1 MIVTTLAGQ
10 SLTLENE
17 PFNNTGSEGRL
28 YNIKGKPD
36 YVAKIFRTAELA
48 RKREQKLKAMS
59 RLPSMCS
66 LPPNLTWPVNL
77 LYDGG
82 GAFVGFI
89 MKRLQKSMTLD
100 KLFATNGTAMINQRL
115 AALSSLA
122 NTLGR
127 MHMCGVAMGDPG
139 PQNIPVLADCTVQ
152 LIDTDSFAI
161 NMPDGSQFPCL
172 GCTPE
177 YVAPEMLRAA
187 QGKSYAESG
196 IPFSEWTDCYALAVL
211 IYKALFGGAHPS
223 SYAVAPGAPASTDL
237 PPLAERERNG
247 WVAAFV
253 PRPGLCA
260 PAGVPAMDDFP
271 PYLQQAF
278 RRTFVEGFKDPR
290 QRTTAFEWQELLRRY
305 FAELVECPNDARHAH
320 WKGAST
326 CPYCAAEERGR
337 ALANKMRAQM
347 GLPPLPSPKRKGRRA
362 QRAAAKARGAKNAS
376 RGGQAGCQG
385 VASGGKAG
393 GTSGARGAGSG
404 GKGGSS
410 SGQPAGGAAAGTG
423 AAGPAYAGHAHAA
436 SFLASN
442 IGTGS
447 VSCPSM
453 QAASGNAGGVAASV
467 TAPKLNIAASGG
479 SGASSAPAIGGYVPA
494 MKLVGNTATSK
505 YRRARAKV
513 IGAFNR
519 IPVRWVRW
527 LCVAA
532 SYLTIYFVQPTSAF
546 QNFVYFCVGTC
557 SDVEILVTG
566 LAGFIAGWRTAKAGA
581 RTSKPIAYRFFDT
594 ILATLVAMVIATVV
608 GAVFCVLIGDKA
620 PFGGIFKSTY
630 EFQGTARVLL
640 AGVLG

>member
-1 MIVTTLAGQ
+1 MIVITLAGQ

-59 RLPSMCS
+59 RLPAMCS

-100 KLFATNGTAMINQRL
+100 KLFAANGTAMINQRL

-152 LIDTDSFAI
+152 LIDTDSFVI
-161 NMPDGSQFPCL
+161 NMPDGSRFPCL

-177 YVAPEMLRAA
+177 YVAPEMLRAS

-278 RRTFVEGFKDPR
+278 HRTFVEGFKDPR
-290 QRTTAFEWQELLRRY
+290 RRTTAFEWQELLRRY
-305 FAELVECPNDARHAH
+305 FAELVECPNDTRHAH

-326 CPYCAAEERGR
+326 CPYCAVEERGR
-337 ALANKMRAQM
+337 ALANEMRAQM
-347 GLPPLPSPKRKGRRA
+347 GLPPLPGPKRKGRKA
-362 QRAAAKARGAKNAS
+362 QRAAAKVRGAKNAS
-376 RGGQAGCQG
+376 RGGQGGGASGSRAGG
-385 VASGGKAG
+385 RGGASGGQ
-393 GTSGARGAGSG
+393 
-404 GKGGSS
+404 GGSS
-410 SGQPAGGAAAGTG
+410 GGQPAGGAAAGTG
-423 AAGPAYAGHAHAA
+423 AAGHAHAGHTHAA
-436 SFLASN
+436 SFPASN
-442 IGTGS
+442 MGTGS
-447 VSCPSM
+447 VSRPSM

-479 SGASSAPAIGGYVPA
+479 SGRSSAPAIGGYVPV

-505 YRRARAKV
+505 YRRARATSLHGRVLTQASRRLRWSAMGRPSSSGRLRHGTVSRKKAPSTSTRSLV
-513 IGAFNR
+513 ICSTRDLTRGR
-519 IPVRWVRW
+519 VSPVRKKPCERV
-527 LCVAA
+527 
-532 SYLTIYFVQPTSAF
+532 YLIP
-546 QNFVYFCVGTC
+546 NRC
-557 SDVEILVTG
+557 
-566 LAGFIAGWRTAKAGA
+566 
-581 RTSKPIAYRFFDT
+581 P
-594 ILATLVAMVIATVV
+594 
-608 GAVFCVLIGDKA
+608 
-620 PFGGIFKSTY
+620 
-630 EFQGTARVLL
+630 
-640 AGVLG
+640 

>member
-59 RLPSMCS
+59 RLPAMCS

-278 RRTFVEGFKDPR
+278 HRTFVEGFKDPR

-305 FAELVECPNDARHAH
+305 FAELVECPNDTRHAH

-337 ALANKMRAQM
+337 ALANEMRAQM
-347 GLPPLPSPKRKGRRA
+347 GLPPLPSPKRKGRRV
-362 QRAAAKARGAKNAS
+362 QRAAAKVRGTKNAS
-376 RGGQAGCQG
+376 RGGQGGGASGSRAGG
-385 VASGGKAG
+385 RGGASGGQA
-393 GTSGARGAGSG
+393 
-404 GKGGSS
+404 GGSS
-410 SGQPAGGAAAGTG
+410 GGQPAGGAATSTG
-423 AAGPAYAGHAHAA
+423 AAGHTHAA
-436 SFLASN
+436 SFPASN
-442 IGTGS
+442 MGTGS

-453 QAASGNAGGVAASV
+453 QTASGNAGGVAASV
-467 TAPKLNIAASGG
+467 TAPKLNIAASGV
-479 SGASSAPAIGGYVPA
+479 SGTSSAPAIGGYVPA

-505 YRRARAKV
+505 YRRARATSLHGRVLTQASRRLRWSAMGRPSSSGRLRHGTVSRKKAPSTSTRSLV
-513 IGAFNR
+513 ICSTRDPTRGRAS
-519 IPVRWVRW
+519 PVRKKPCERV
-527 LCVAA
+527 
-532 SYLTIYFVQPTSAF
+532 YLIP
-546 QNFVYFCVGTC
+546 NRC
-557 SDVEILVTG
+557 
-566 LAGFIAGWRTAKAGA
+566 
-581 RTSKPIAYRFFDT
+581 P
-594 ILATLVAMVIATVV
+594 
-608 GAVFCVLIGDKA
+608 
-620 PFGGIFKSTY
+620 
-630 EFQGTARVLL
+630 
-640 AGVLG
+640 

>member
-59 RLPSMCS
+59 RLPAMCS

-100 KLFATNGTAMINQRL
+100 KLFATNGAAMINQRL

-161 NMPDGSQFPCL
+161 NMPDGSRFPCL

-177 YVAPEMLRAA
+177 YVAPEMLRAS

-196 IPFSEWTDCYALAVL
+196 ISFSEWTDCYALAVL

-223 SYAVAPGAPASTDL
+223 SYAVAPGA
-237 PPLAERERNG
+237 
-247 WVAAFV
+247 
-253 PRPGLCA
+253 
-260 PAGVPAMDDFP
+260 PAMDDFP

-305 FAELVECPNDARHAH
+305 FAELVECPNDTRHAH

-337 ALANKMRAQM
+337 ALANEMRAQM

-362 QRAAAKARGAKNAS
+362 QRAAAKVRGTKNAS

-393 GTSGARGAGSG
+393 GASGARGAGSG
-404 GKGGSS
+404 GQGGSS
-410 SGQPAGGAAAGTG
+410 GGQPAGGAAAGTG

-436 SFLASN
+436 SFLVSN

-447 VSCPSM
+447 VSRPSA
-453 QAASGNAGGVAASV
+453 QVASGNAGGVAASV

-494 MKLVGNTATSK
+494 MKLVSNTATSK
-505 YRRARAKV
+505 YRRARATSLHGRVLTQASRRLRWSAMGRPSSSGRLRHGTVSRKKAPSTSTRSLV
-513 IGAFNR
+513 ICSTRDPTCGRAS
-519 IPVRWVRW
+519 PVRKKPCERV
-527 LCVAA
+527 
-532 SYLTIYFVQPTSAF
+532 YLIP
-546 QNFVYFCVGTC
+546 NRC
-557 SDVEILVTG
+557 
-566 LAGFIAGWRTAKAGA
+566 
-581 RTSKPIAYRFFDT
+581 P
-594 ILATLVAMVIATVV
+594 
-608 GAVFCVLIGDKA
+608 
-620 PFGGIFKSTY
+620 
-630 EFQGTARVLL
+630 
-640 AGVLG
+640 

>member
-10 SLTLENE
+10 SLTLENK

-59 RLPSMCS
+59 RLPAMCS

-77 LYDGG
+77 LYDDG

-100 KLFATNGTAMINQRL
+100 KLFAANGTAMISQRL

-161 NMPDGSQFPCL
+161 NMPDGSRFPCL

-177 YVAPEMLRAA
+177 YVAPEMLRAS
-187 QGKSYAESG
+187 QSKSYAESG

-223 SYAVAPGAPASTDL
+223 SYAVAPGAPTSTDL

-253 PRPGLCA
+253 LRPGLCA

-290 QRTTAFEWQELLRRY
+290 RRTTAFEWQELLRRY
-305 FAELVECPNDARHAH
+305 FAELVECPNDTRHAH
-320 WKGAST
+320 WKGAAT

-337 ALANKMRAQM
+337 ALANEMRAQM
-347 GLPPLPSPKRKGRRA
+347 GLPPLPGPKRKGRRA
-362 QRAAAKARGAKNAS
+362 QRAAAKVRGAGSAS
-376 RGGQAGCQG
+376 RGGQGG
-385 VASGGKAG
+385 IRVGGASGSRAG
-393 GTSGARGAGSG
+393 GQGGGANSGQA
-404 GKGGSS
+404 GGSS
-410 SGQPAGGAAAGTG
+410 GSQLTGGAA
-423 AAGPAYAGHAHAA
+423 
-436 SFLASN
+436 
-442 IGTGS
+442 
-447 VSCPSM
+447 
-453 QAASGNAGGVAASV
+453 AASV
-467 TAPKLNIAASGG
+467 TAPKLNIAASGV
-479 SGASSAPAIGGYVPA
+479 SGASSAPVIGGYVPA
-494 MKLVGNTATSK
+494 IQVVGNVTTSK

-513 IGAFNR
+513 MGAFNR
-519 IPVRWVRW
+519 IPVRWARW

-532 SYLTIYFVQPTSAF
+532 SYLTVYFVQPTSAF

-557 SDVEILVTG
+557 SDVEIFVTG

-581 RTSKPIAYRFFDT
+581 RTSKPIAYRFVDT
-594 ILATLVAMVIATVV
+594 VLATLVAMVIATVA

-630 EFQGTARVLL
+630 EFQGK
-640 AGVLG
+640 

>member
-1 MIVTTLAGQ
+1 
-10 SLTLENE
+10 
-17 PFNNTGSEGRL
+17 
-28 YNIKGKPD
+28 
-36 YVAKIFRTAELA
+36 
-48 RKREQKLKAMS
+48 
-59 RLPSMCS
+59 
-66 LPPNLTWPVNL
+66 
-77 LYDGG
+77 
-82 GAFVGFI
+82 

-139 PQNIPVLADCTVQ
+139 PQSIPVLADCTVQ

-177 YVAPEMLRAA
+177 YVAPEMLRAS

-196 IPFSEWTDCYALAVL
+196 ISFSEWTDCYALAVL

-305 FAELVECPNDARHAH
+305 FAELVECPNDTRHAH

-337 ALANKMRAQM
+337 ALANEMRAQM
-347 GLPPLPSPKRKGRRA
+347 GLPPLPGPKRKGRRA
-362 QRAAAKARGAKNAS
+362 QRTSAKVRGAKNAS
-376 RGGQAGCQG
+376 RGGQGGGASGSRAGG
-385 VASGGKAG
+385 RGGASGGQ
-393 GTSGARGAGSG
+393 
-404 GKGGSS
+404 GGSS
-410 SGQPAGGAAAGTG
+410 GGQPAGGAAASTG
-423 AAGPAYAGHAHAA
+423 AAGHAHAA
-436 SFLASN
+436 SFPASN
-442 IGTGS
+442 MGTGS

-453 QAASGNAGGVAASV
+453 QTASGNAGGVAASV
-467 TAPKLNIAASGG
+467 TAPKLNIAASGV
-479 SGASSAPAIGGYVPA
+479 SGTSSAPAIGGYVPA

-505 YRRARAKV
+505 YRRARATSLHGRVLTQASRRLRWSAMGRPSSSGRLRHGTVSRKKAPSTSMRSLV
-513 IGAFNR
+513 ICSTRDPTRGRAS
-519 IPVRWVRW
+519 PVRKKPCERV
-527 LCVAA
+527 
-532 SYLTIYFVQPTSAF
+532 YLIP
-546 QNFVYFCVGTC
+546 NRC
-557 SDVEILVTG
+557 
-566 LAGFIAGWRTAKAGA
+566 
-581 RTSKPIAYRFFDT
+581 P
-594 ILATLVAMVIATVV
+594 
-608 GAVFCVLIGDKA
+608 
-620 PFGGIFKSTY
+620 
-630 EFQGTARVLL
+630 
-640 AGVLG
+640 

>member
-59 RLPSMCS
+59 RLPAMCS

-77 LYDGG
+77 LYGGG

-161 NMPDGSQFPCL
+161 NMPDGSRFPCL

-177 YVAPEMLRAA
+177 YVAPEMLRAS

-278 RRTFVEGFKDPR
+278 HRTFVEGFKDPR

-305 FAELVECPNDARHAH
+305 FAELVECPNDARHSH

-337 ALANKMRAQM
+337 ALANEMRAQM
-347 GLPPLPSPKRKGRRA
+347 GLPPLPGPKRKGCRV
-362 QRAAAKARGAKNAS
+362 QRAAAKVRGAKNAS
-376 RGGQAGCQG
+376 RGGQGGGASGSRAGG
-385 VASGGKAG
+385 RGGASGGQA
-393 GTSGARGAGSG
+393 
-404 GKGGSS
+404 GGSS
-410 SGQPAGGAAAGTG
+410 GGQPAGGAAASTG
-423 AAGPAYAGHAHAA
+423 AAGHAHAA
-436 SFLASN
+436 SFPASN

-447 VSCPSM
+447 AGRPSA
-453 QAASGNAGGVAASV
+453 QVASGNTGGAAANV

-505 YRRARAKV
+505 YRRARATSLHGRVLTQASRRLRWSAMGRPSSSGRLRHGTVSRKKAPSTSTRSLV
-513 IGAFNR
+513 ICSRRDPTRGRAS
-519 IPVRWVRW
+519 PVRKKPCERV
-527 LCVAA
+527 
-532 SYLTIYFVQPTSAF
+532 YLIP
-546 QNFVYFCVGTC
+546 NRC
-557 SDVEILVTG
+557 
-566 LAGFIAGWRTAKAGA
+566 
-581 RTSKPIAYRFFDT
+581 P
-594 ILATLVAMVIATVV
+594 
-608 GAVFCVLIGDKA
+608 
-620 PFGGIFKSTY
+620 
-630 EFQGTARVLL
+630 
-640 AGVLG
+640 

>member
-59 RLPSMCS
+59 RLPAMCS

-100 KLFATNGTAMINQRL
+100 KLFTTNGTAMINQRL

-278 RRTFVEGFKDPR
+278 HRTFVEGLKDPR

-305 FAELVECPNDARHAH
+305 FAELVECPNDTRHAH

-337 ALANKMRAQM
+337 ALANEMRAQM

-362 QRAAAKARGAKNAS
+362 QRAAAKVRGAKNAS
-376 RGGQAGCQG
+376 SGGQAGCQG

-410 SGQPAGGAAAGTG
+410 SGQPAGGAAISTG
-423 AAGPAYAGHAHAA
+423 AAGHAHAGHTHAA
-436 SFLASN
+436 SFPASN

-447 VSCPSM
+447 VSRPSM

-505 YRRARAKV
+505 YRRARATSLHGRVLTQASRRLRWSAMGRPSSSGRLRHGTVSRKKAPSTSTRSLV
-513 IGAFNR
+513 ICSTRDPTRGRAS
-519 IPVRWVRW
+519 PVRKKPCERV
-527 LCVAA
+527 
-532 SYLTIYFVQPTSAF
+532 YLIP
-546 QNFVYFCVGTC
+546 NRC
-557 SDVEILVTG
+557 
-566 LAGFIAGWRTAKAGA
+566 
-581 RTSKPIAYRFFDT
+581 P
-594 ILATLVAMVIATVV
+594 
-608 GAVFCVLIGDKA
+608 
-620 PFGGIFKSTY
+620 
-630 EFQGTARVLL
+630 
-640 AGVLG
+640 

>member
-59 RLPSMCS
+59 RLPAMCS
-66 LPPNLTWPVNL
+66 LPPNLTWPVSL

-100 KLFATNGTAMINQRL
+100 KLFAANGTAMINQRL

-161 NMPDGSQFPCL
+161 NMPDGSRFPCL

-177 YVAPEMLRAA
+177 YVAPEMLRAS

-223 SYAVAPGAPASTDL
+223 SYAVAPGAPA
-237 PPLAERERNG
+237 
-247 WVAAFV
+247 
-253 PRPGLCA
+253 
-260 PAGVPAMDDFP
+260 MDDFP

-278 RRTFVEGFKDPR
+278 HRTFVEGFKDPR

-305 FAELVECPNDARHAH
+305 FAELVECPNDTRHAH

-337 ALANKMRAQM
+337 ALANEIRAQM

-376 RGGQAGCQG
+376 RGGQGGGASGSRAGG
-385 VASGGKAG
+385 RGGASGGQ
-393 GTSGARGAGSG
+393 
-404 GKGGSS
+404 GGSS
-410 SGQPAGGAAAGTG
+410 GGQPAGGAAASTG
-423 AAGPAYAGHAHAA
+423 AAGHAHAA
-436 SFLASN
+436 SFPASN
-442 IGTGS
+442 MGTGS
-447 VSCPSM
+447 AGRPSM

-467 TAPKLNIAASGG
+467 TAPKLNIAASGV

-505 YRRARAKV
+505 YRRARATSLHGRVLTQTSRRLRWSAMGRPSSSGRLRHGTASRKKAPSTSTRSLV
-513 IGAFNR
+513 ICSTRDPTRGRAS
-519 IPVRWVRW
+519 PVRKKPCERV
-527 LCVAA
+527 
-532 SYLTIYFVQPTSAF
+532 YLIP
-546 QNFVYFCVGTC
+546 NRC
-557 SDVEILVTG
+557 
-566 LAGFIAGWRTAKAGA
+566 
-581 RTSKPIAYRFFDT
+581 P
-594 ILATLVAMVIATVV
+594 
-608 GAVFCVLIGDKA
+608 
-620 PFGGIFKSTY
+620 
-630 EFQGTARVLL
+630 
-640 AGVLG
+640 

>member
-59 RLPSMCS
+59 RLPAMCS

-161 NMPDGSQFPCL
+161 NMPDGSRFPCL

-177 YVAPEMLRAA
+177 YVAPEMLRAS

-305 FAELVECPNDARHAH
+305 FAELVECPNDTRHAH

-337 ALANKMRAQM
+337 ALANEMRAQM
-347 GLPPLPSPKRKGRRA
+347 GLPPPPSPKRKGRRA
-362 QRAAAKARGAKNAS
+362 Q
-376 RGGQAGCQG
+376 QAFA
-385 VASGGKAG
+385 V
-393 GTSGARGAGSG
+393 
-404 GKGGSS
+404 
-410 SGQPAGGAAAGTG
+410 
-423 AAGPAYAGHAHAA
+423 
-436 SFLASN
+436 
-442 IGTGS
+442 
-447 VSCPSM
+447 
-453 QAASGNAGGVAASV
+453 
-467 TAPKLNIAASGG
+467 
-479 SGASSAPAIGGYVPA
+479 
-494 MKLVGNTATSK
+494 VGNGEALEL
-505 YRRARAKV
+505 
-513 IGAFNR
+513 
-519 IPVRWVRW
+519 W
-527 LCVAA
+527 
-532 SYLTIYFVQPTSAF
+532 SAEAWHR
-546 QNFVYFCVGTC
+546 
-557 SDVEILVTG
+557 VEEEST
-566 LAGFIAGWRTAKAGA
+566 
-581 RTSKPIAYRFFDT
+581 FD
-594 ILATLVAMVIATVV
+594 LNAL
-608 GAVFCVLIGDKA
+608 FGD
-620 PFGGIFKSTY
+620 
-630 EFQGTARVLL
+630 L
-640 AGVLG
+640 

>member
-28 YNIKGKPD
+28 YNIKGKPG

-59 RLPSMCS
+59 RLPAMCS

-161 NMPDGSQFPCL
+161 NMPDGSRFPCL

-237 PPLAERERNG
+237 PPLAEREQNG

-253 PRPGLCA
+253 SRPGLCA

-305 FAELVECPNDARHAH
+305 FAELVECPNDARRAH

-337 ALANKMRAQM
+337 ALANEMRAQM

-362 QRAAAKARGAKNAS
+362 QRAAAKVRGTKNAS
-376 RGGQAGCQG
+376 SGGQAGCQG

-423 AAGPAYAGHAHAA
+423 AAGHAHAGHAHAA

-442 IGTGS
+442 MGTGS
-447 VSCPSM
+447 VSRPSM
-453 QAASGNAGGVAASV
+453 QTASGNAGGVAASV

-494 MKLVGNTATSK
+494 MKLVGNTATAK
-505 YRRARAKV
+505 YRRARATSLHGRVLTQASRRLRWSAMGRPSSSGRLRHGTVSRKKAPSTSTRSLV
-513 IGAFNR
+513 ICSTRDPTRGRAS
-519 IPVRWVRW
+519 PVRKKPCERV
-527 LCVAA
+527 
-532 SYLTIYFVQPTSAF
+532 YLIP
-546 QNFVYFCVGTC
+546 NRC
-557 SDVEILVTG
+557 
-566 LAGFIAGWRTAKAGA
+566 
-581 RTSKPIAYRFFDT
+581 P
-594 ILATLVAMVIATVV
+594 
-608 GAVFCVLIGDKA
+608 
-620 PFGGIFKSTY
+620 
-630 EFQGTARVLL
+630 
-640 AGVLG
+640 

>member
-59 RLPSMCS
+59 RLPAMCS

-223 SYAVAPGAPASTDL
+223 SYAVAPGAPASTNL

-305 FAELVECPNDARHAH
+305 FAELVECPNDTRHAH

-337 ALANKMRAQM
+337 ALANEMRAQM
-347 GLPPLPSPKRKGRRA
+347 GLPPLPGPKRKGRRA
-362 QRAAAKARGAKNAS
+362 QRTSAKVRGAKNAS
-376 RGGQAGCQG
+376 RGGQGGGASGSRAGG
-385 VASGGKAG
+385 RGGASGGQ
-393 GTSGARGAGSG
+393 
-404 GKGGSS
+404 GGSS
-410 SGQPAGGAAAGTG
+410 GGQPAGGAAASTG
-423 AAGPAYAGHAHAA
+423 AAGHAHAA
-436 SFLASN
+436 SFPASN
-442 IGTGS
+442 MGTGS

-453 QAASGNAGGVAASV
+453 QTASGNAGGVAASV
-467 TAPKLNIAASGG
+467 TAPKLNIAASGV
-479 SGASSAPAIGGYVPA
+479 SGTSSAPAIGGYVPA

-505 YRRARAKV
+505 YRRARATSLHGRVLTQASRRLRWSAMGRPSSSGRLRHGTVSRKKAPSTSTRSLV
-513 IGAFNR
+513 ICSTRDPTRGRAS
-519 IPVRWVRW
+519 PVR
-527 LCVAA
+527 
-532 SYLTIYFVQPTSAF
+532 
-546 QNFVYFCVGTC
+546 
-557 SDVEILVTG
+557 
-566 LAGFIAGWRTAKAGA
+566 K
-581 RTSKPIAYRFFDT
+581 KPCERGYIIPNR
-594 ILATLVAMVIATVV
+594 
-608 GAVFCVLIGDKA
+608 C
-620 PFGGIFKSTY
+620 P
-630 EFQGTARVLL
+630 
-640 AGVLG
+640 

>member
-59 RLPSMCS
+59 RLPAMCS

-127 MHMCGVAMGDPG
+127 MHMCGVAMGDSG

-305 FAELVECPNDARHAH
+305 FAELVECPNDTRHAH

-337 ALANKMRAQM
+337 ALANEMRAQM

-362 QRAAAKARGAKNAS
+362 QRAAAKVRGTKNAS
-376 RGGQAGCQG
+376 RGGQGGGASGSRAGG
-385 VASGGKAG
+385 RGGASGGQ
-393 GTSGARGAGSG
+393 
-404 GKGGSS
+404 GGSS
-410 SGQPAGGAAAGTG
+410 GGQPAGGAAASTG
-423 AAGPAYAGHAHAA
+423 AAGHAHAA
-436 SFLASN
+436 SFPASN
-442 IGTGS
+442 MGTGS

-453 QAASGNAGGVAASV
+453 QTASGNAGGVAASV
-467 TAPKLNIAASGG
+467 TAPKLNIAASGV
-479 SGASSAPAIGGYVPA
+479 SGTSSAPAIGGYVPA

-505 YRRARAKV
+505 YRRARATSLHGRVLTQASRRLRWSAMGRPSSSGRLRHGTVSRKKAPSTSTRSLV
-513 IGAFNR
+513 ICSTRDPTRGRAS
-519 IPVRWVRW
+519 PVRKKPCERV
-527 LCVAA
+527 
-532 SYLTIYFVQPTSAF
+532 YLIP
-546 QNFVYFCVGTC
+546 NRC
-557 SDVEILVTG
+557 
-566 LAGFIAGWRTAKAGA
+566 
-581 RTSKPIAYRFFDT
+581 P
-594 ILATLVAMVIATVV
+594 
-608 GAVFCVLIGDKA
+608 
-620 PFGGIFKSTY
+620 
-630 EFQGTARVLL
+630 
-640 AGVLG
+640 

>member
-59 RLPSMCS
+59 RLPAMCS

-161 NMPDGSQFPCL
+161 NMPDGSQFSCL

-196 IPFSEWTDCYALAVL
+196 ISFSEWTDCYALAVL

-223 SYAVAPGAPASTDL
+223 SYAVAPGAPASTNL

-305 FAELVECPNDARHAH
+305 FAELVECPNDTRHAH

-337 ALANKMRAQM
+337 ALANEMRAQM
-347 GLPPLPSPKRKGRRA
+347 GLPPLPGPKRKGRRA
-362 QRAAAKARGAKNAS
+362 QRTSAKVRGAKNAS
-376 RGGQAGCQG
+376 RGGQGGGASGSRAGG
-385 VASGGKAG
+385 RGGASGGQ
-393 GTSGARGAGSG
+393 
-404 GKGGSS
+404 GGSS
-410 SGQPAGGAAAGTG
+410 GGQPAGGAAASTG
-423 AAGPAYAGHAHAA
+423 AAGHAHAA
-436 SFLASN
+436 SFPASN
-442 IGTGS
+442 MGTDS

-453 QAASGNAGGVAASV
+453 QTASGNAGGVAASV
-467 TAPKLNIAASGG
+467 TAPKLNIAASGV
-479 SGASSAPAIGGYVPA
+479 SGTSSAPAIGGYVPA

-505 YRRARAKV
+505 YRRARATSLHGRVLTQASRRLRWSAMGRPSSSGRLRHGTVSRKKAPSTSTRSLV
-513 IGAFNR
+513 ICSTRDPTRGRAS
-519 IPVRWVRW
+519 PVRKKPCERV
-527 LCVAA
+527 
-532 SYLTIYFVQPTSAF
+532 YLIP
-546 QNFVYFCVGTC
+546 NRC
-557 SDVEILVTG
+557 
-566 LAGFIAGWRTAKAGA
+566 
-581 RTSKPIAYRFFDT
+581 P
-594 ILATLVAMVIATVV
+594 
-608 GAVFCVLIGDKA
+608 
-620 PFGGIFKSTY
+620 
-630 EFQGTARVLL
+630 
-640 AGVLG
+640 

>member
-59 RLPSMCS
+59 RLLAMCS

-161 NMPDGSQFPCL
+161 NMPDGSRFPCL

-177 YVAPEMLRAA
+177 YVAPEMLRAS

-196 IPFSEWTDCYALAVL
+196 ISFSEWTDCYALAVL
-211 IYKALFGGAHPS
+211 IYKALFGGAHLS

-278 RRTFVEGFKDPR
+278 HRTFVEGFKDPR
-290 QRTTAFEWQELLRRY
+290 RRTTAFEWQELLRRY
-305 FAELVECPNDARHAH
+305 FAELVECPNDTRHAH
-320 WKGAST
+320 WKGASN

-337 ALANKMRAQM
+337 ALANEMRAQM
-347 GLPPLPSPKRKGRRA
+347 GLPPLPGPKRKGRRA
-362 QRAAAKARGAKNAS
+362 QRAAAKVRGAKNAS
-376 RGGQAGCQG
+376 RGGQGG
-385 VASGGKAG
+385 GASGSRAGGRG
-393 GTSGARGAGSG
+393 GTSGGQ
-404 GKGGSS
+404 GGSS
-410 SGQPAGGAAAGTG
+410 GGQPAGGAATSTG
-423 AAGPAYAGHAHAA
+423 AAGHAHAA
-436 SFLASN
+436 SFPASN

-453 QAASGNAGGVAASV
+453 QMASGNAGGVAASV

-479 SGASSAPAIGGYVPA
+479 SGVSSAPAIGGYVPA

-505 YRRARAKV
+505 YRRARATSLHGRVLTQASRRLRWSAMGRPSSSGRLRHGTVSRKKAPSTSTRSLV
-513 IGAFNR
+513 ICSTRDPTRGRAS
-519 IPVRWVRW
+519 PVRKKPCERV
-527 LCVAA
+527 
-532 SYLTIYFVQPTSAF
+532 YLIP
-546 QNFVYFCVGTC
+546 NRC
-557 SDVEILVTG
+557 
-566 LAGFIAGWRTAKAGA
+566 
-581 RTSKPIAYRFFDT
+581 P
-594 ILATLVAMVIATVV
+594 
-608 GAVFCVLIGDKA
+608 
-620 PFGGIFKSTY
+620 
-630 EFQGTARVLL
+630 
-640 AGVLG
+640 

>member
-59 RLPSMCS
+59 RLPAMCS

-100 KLFATNGTAMINQRL
+100 KLFAANGTAMINQRL

-161 NMPDGSQFPCL
+161 NMPDGSQFSCL

-196 IPFSEWTDCYALAVL
+196 ISFSEWTDCYALAVL

-223 SYAVAPGAPASTDL
+223 SYAVAPGAPASTNL

-305 FAELVECPNDARHAH
+305 FAELVECPNDTRHAH

-337 ALANKMRAQM
+337 ALANEMRAQM
-347 GLPPLPSPKRKGRRA
+347 GLPPLPGPKRKGRRA
-362 QRAAAKARGAKNAS
+362 QRTSAKVRGAKNAS
-376 RGGQAGCQG
+376 RGGQGGGASGSRAGG
-385 VASGGKAG
+385 RGGASGGQ
-393 GTSGARGAGSG
+393 
-404 GKGGSS
+404 GGSS
-410 SGQPAGGAAAGTG
+410 GGQPAGGAAASTG
-423 AAGPAYAGHAHAA
+423 AAGHAHAA
-436 SFLASN
+436 SFPASN
-442 IGTGS
+442 MGTGS

-453 QAASGNAGGVAASV
+453 QTASGNAGGVAASV
-467 TAPKLNIAASGG
+467 TAPKLNIAASGV
-479 SGASSAPAIGGYVPA
+479 SGTSSAPAIGGYVPA

-505 YRRARAKV
+505 YRRARATSLHGRVLTQASRRLRWSAMGRPSSSGRLRHGTVSRKKAPSTSTRSLV
-513 IGAFNR
+513 ICSTRDPTRGRAS
-519 IPVRWVRW
+519 PVRKKPCERV
-527 LCVAA
+527 
-532 SYLTIYFVQPTSAF
+532 YLIP
-546 QNFVYFCVGTC
+546 NRC
-557 SDVEILVTG
+557 
-566 LAGFIAGWRTAKAGA
+566 
-581 RTSKPIAYRFFDT
+581 P
-594 ILATLVAMVIATVV
+594 
-608 GAVFCVLIGDKA
+608 
-620 PFGGIFKSTY
+620 
-630 EFQGTARVLL
+630 
-640 AGVLG
+640 

>member
-36 YVAKIFRTAELA
+36 YVAKIFRTAVLA

-59 RLPSMCS
+59 RLPAMCS

-161 NMPDGSQFPCL
+161 NMPDGSRFPCL

-177 YVAPEMLRAA
+177 YVAPEMLRAS

-196 IPFSEWTDCYALAVL
+196 ISFSEWTDCYALAVL
-211 IYKALFGGAHPS
+211 IYKALFGGAHLS

-278 RRTFVEGFKDPR
+278 HRTFVEGFKDPR
-290 QRTTAFEWQELLRRY
+290 RRTTAFEWQELLRRY
-305 FAELVECPNDARHAH
+305 FAELVECPNDTRHAH
-320 WKGAST
+320 WKGASN

-337 ALANKMRAQM
+337 ALANEMRAQM
-347 GLPPLPSPKRKGRRA
+347 GLPPLPGPKRKGRRA
-362 QRAAAKARGAKNAS
+362 QRAAAKVRGAKNAS
-376 RGGQAGCQG
+376 RGGQGG
-385 VASGGKAG
+385 GASGSRAGGRG
-393 GTSGARGAGSG
+393 GTSGGQ
-404 GKGGSS
+404 GGSS
-410 SGQPAGGAAAGTG
+410 GGQPAGGAATSTG
-423 AAGPAYAGHAHAA
+423 AAGHAHAA
-436 SFLASN
+436 SFPASN

-453 QAASGNAGGVAASV
+453 QMASGNAGGVAASV

-479 SGASSAPAIGGYVPA
+479 SGVSSAPAIGGYVPA

-505 YRRARAKV
+505 YRRARATSLHGRVLTQTSRRLRWSAMGRPSSSGRLRHGTASRKKAPSTSTRSLV
-513 IGAFNR
+513 ICSTRDPTRGRAS
-519 IPVRWVRW
+519 PVRKKPCERV
-527 LCVAA
+527 
-532 SYLTIYFVQPTSAF
+532 YLIP
-546 QNFVYFCVGTC
+546 NRC
-557 SDVEILVTG
+557 
-566 LAGFIAGWRTAKAGA
+566 
-581 RTSKPIAYRFFDT
+581 P
-594 ILATLVAMVIATVV
+594 
-608 GAVFCVLIGDKA
+608 
-620 PFGGIFKSTY
+620 
-630 EFQGTARVLL
+630 
-640 AGVLG
+640 

>member
-36 YVAKIFRTAELA
+36 YVAKIFRTAVLA

-59 RLPSMCS
+59 RLPAMCS

-89 MKRLQKSMTLD
+89 MKRLQKSVTLD

-196 IPFSEWTDCYALAVL
+196 ISFSEWTDCYALAVL

-278 RRTFVEGFKDPR
+278 HRTFVEGFKDPR
-290 QRTTAFEWQELLRRY
+290 RRTTAFEWQELLRRY
-305 FAELVECPNDARHAH
+305 FAELVECPNDTRHAH

-337 ALANKMRAQM
+337 ALANEMRAQM
-347 GLPPLPSPKRKGRRA
+347 GLPPLPGPKRKGRRA

-376 RGGQAGCQG
+376 HGGQGGGASGSRAGGRGG
-385 VASGGKAG
+385 ASEQ
-393 GTSGARGAGSG
+393 R
-404 GKGGSS
+404 
-410 SGQPAGGAAAGTG
+410 
-423 AAGPAYAGHAHAA
+423 A
-436 SFLASN
+436 SRRLERW
-442 IGTGS
+442 
-447 VSCPSM
+447 
-453 QAASGNAGGVAASV
+453 AASGRGCGQHRGCWTRACGFVPCEQYGNGFGRPPWRAGGQRQCGRCSRQR
-467 TAPKLNIAASGG
+467 N
-479 SGASSAPAIGGYVPA
+479 GAKAQYRGVRSLWR
-494 MKLVGNTATSK
+494 LVCTCYWRIRSCDEACRNTATSK
-505 YRRARAKV
+505 YRRARATSLHGRVLTQASRRLRWSAMGRPSSSGRLRHGTVSRKKAPSTSTRSLV
-513 IGAFNR
+513 ICSTRDPTRGRAS
-519 IPVRWVRW
+519 PVRKKPCERV
-527 LCVAA
+527 
-532 SYLTIYFVQPTSAF
+532 YLIP
-546 QNFVYFCVGTC
+546 NRC
-557 SDVEILVTG
+557 
-566 LAGFIAGWRTAKAGA
+566 
-581 RTSKPIAYRFFDT
+581 P
-594 ILATLVAMVIATVV
+594 
-608 GAVFCVLIGDKA
+608 
-620 PFGGIFKSTY
+620 
-630 EFQGTARVLL
+630 
-640 AGVLG
+640 

>member
-59 RLPSMCS
+59 RLPAMCS

-89 MKRLQKSMTLD
+89 MKRLQKSMTFD

-196 IPFSEWTDCYALAVL
+196 ISFSEWTDCYALAVL

-223 SYAVAPGAPASTDL
+223 SYAVAPG
-237 PPLAERERNG
+237 
-247 WVAAFV
+247 
-253 PRPGLCA
+253 
-260 PAGVPAMDDFP
+260 VPAMDDFP

-278 RRTFVEGFKDPR
+278 HRTFVEGFKDPR

-305 FAELVECPNDARHAH
+305 FAELVECPNDTRHAH

-337 ALANKMRAQM
+337 ALANEMRAQM
-347 GLPPLPSPKRKGRRA
+347 GLPPLPSPKCKGRRA

-376 RGGQAGCQG
+376 RGGQGGGASGSRAGG
-385 VASGGKAG
+385 RGGASGGQA
-393 GTSGARGAGSG
+393 
-404 GKGGSS
+404 GGSS
-410 SGQPAGGAAAGTG
+410 GGQPAGGAAASTG
-423 AAGPAYAGHAHAA
+423 AAGHAHAGHTHAA
-436 SFLASN
+436 SFPASN
-442 IGTGS
+442 MGTGS
-447 VSCPSM
+447 VSRPSM
-453 QAASGNAGGVAASV
+453 QAASGNAGSVAASV

-479 SGASSAPAIGGYVPA
+479 SGASSASAIGGYVPV

-505 YRRARAKV
+505 YRRARATSLHGRVLTQASRRLRWSAMGRPSSSGRLRHGTVSRKKAPSTSTRSLV
-513 IGAFNR
+513 ICSTRDPTRGRAS
-519 IPVRWVRW
+519 PVRKKPCERV
-527 LCVAA
+527 
-532 SYLTIYFVQPTSAF
+532 YLIP
-546 QNFVYFCVGTC
+546 NRC
-557 SDVEILVTG
+557 
-566 LAGFIAGWRTAKAGA
+566 
-581 RTSKPIAYRFFDT
+581 P
-594 ILATLVAMVIATVV
+594 
-608 GAVFCVLIGDKA
+608 
-620 PFGGIFKSTY
+620 
-630 EFQGTARVLL
+630 
-640 AGVLG
+640 

>member
-59 RLPSMCS
+59 RLPAMCS
-66 LPPNLTWPVNL
+66 LPPNLTWPVSL
-77 LYDGG
+77 LYDDG

-100 KLFATNGTAMINQRL
+100 KLFAANGTAMINQRL

-161 NMPDGSQFPCL
+161 NMPDGSRFPCL

-177 YVAPEMLRAA
+177 YVAPEMLRAS

-223 SYAVAPGAPASTDL
+223 SYAVAPGA
-237 PPLAERERNG
+237 
-247 WVAAFV
+247 
-253 PRPGLCA
+253 
-260 PAGVPAMDDFP
+260 PAMDDFP

-305 FAELVECPNDARHAH
+305 FAELVECPNDTRHAH

-337 ALANKMRAQM
+337 ALANEMRAQM
-347 GLPPLPSPKRKGRRA
+347 GLPPLPGPKRKGRRA
-362 QRAAAKARGAKNAS
+362 QRTSAKVRGAKNAS
-376 RGGQAGCQG
+376 RGGQGGGASGSRAGG
-385 VASGGKAG
+385 RGGASGGQ
-393 GTSGARGAGSG
+393 
-404 GKGGSS
+404 GGSS
-410 SGQPAGGAAAGTG
+410 GGQPAGGAAASTG
-423 AAGPAYAGHAHAA
+423 AAGHAHAA
-436 SFLASN
+436 SFPASN
-442 IGTGS
+442 MGTGS

-453 QAASGNAGGVAASV
+453 QTASGNAGGVAASV
-467 TAPKLNIAASGG
+467 TAPKLNIAASGV
-479 SGASSAPAIGGYVPA
+479 SGTSSAPAIGGYVPA

-505 YRRARAKV
+505 YRRARATSLHGRVLTQASRRLRWSAMGRPSSSGRLRHGTVSRKKAPSTSTRSLV
-513 IGAFNR
+513 ICSTRDPTRGRAS
-519 IPVRWVRW
+519 PVRKKPCERV
-527 LCVAA
+527 
-532 SYLTIYFVQPTSAF
+532 YLIP
-546 QNFVYFCVGTC
+546 NRC
-557 SDVEILVTG
+557 
-566 LAGFIAGWRTAKAGA
+566 
-581 RTSKPIAYRFFDT
+581 P
-594 ILATLVAMVIATVV
+594 
-608 GAVFCVLIGDKA
+608 
-620 PFGGIFKSTY
+620 
-630 EFQGTARVLL
+630 
-640 AGVLG
+640 

>member
-59 RLPSMCS
+59 RLPAMCS

-161 NMPDGSQFPCL
+161 NMPDGSQFSCL

-196 IPFSEWTDCYALAVL
+196 ISFSEWTDCYALAVL

-223 SYAVAPGAPASTDL
+223 SYAVAPGAPASTNL

-305 FAELVECPNDARHAH
+305 FAELVECPNDTRHAH

-337 ALANKMRAQM
+337 ALANEMRAQM
-347 GLPPLPSPKRKGRRA
+347 GLPPLPGPKRKGRRA
-362 QRAAAKARGAKNAS
+362 QRTSAKVRGAKNAS
-376 RGGQAGCQG
+376 RGGQGGGASGSRAGG
-385 VASGGKAG
+385 RGGASGGQ
-393 GTSGARGAGSG
+393 
-404 GKGGSS
+404 GGSS
-410 SGQPAGGAAAGTG
+410 GGQPAGGAAASTG
-423 AAGPAYAGHAHAA
+423 AAGHAHAA
-436 SFLASN
+436 SFPASN
-442 IGTGS
+442 MGTGS

-453 QAASGNAGGVAASV
+453 QTASGNAGGVAASV
-467 TAPKLNIAASGG
+467 TAPKLNIAASGV
-479 SGASSAPAIGGYVPA
+479 SGTSSAPAIGGYVPA

-505 YRRARAKV
+505 YRRARATSLHGRVLTQASRRLRWSAMGRPSSSGRLRHGTVSRKKAPSTSTRSLV
-513 IGAFNR
+513 ICSTRDPTRGRAS
-519 IPVRWVRW
+519 PVRKKPCERV
-527 LCVAA
+527 
-532 SYLTIYFVQPTSAF
+532 YLIP
-546 QNFVYFCVGTC
+546 NRC
-557 SDVEILVTG
+557 
-566 LAGFIAGWRTAKAGA
+566 
-581 RTSKPIAYRFFDT
+581 P
-594 ILATLVAMVIATVV
+594 
-608 GAVFCVLIGDKA
+608 
-620 PFGGIFKSTY
+620 
-630 EFQGTARVLL
+630 
-640 AGVLG
+640 

>member
-10 SLTLENE
+10 SLTLESE

-59 RLPSMCS
+59 RLPAMCS
-66 LPPNLTWPVNL
+66 LSPNLTWPVNL

-100 KLFATNGTAMINQRL
+100 KLFATNGTAMISQRL

-161 NMPDGSQFPCL
+161 NMPDGSRFPCL

-177 YVAPEMLRAA
+177 YVAPEMLCAS

-196 IPFSEWTDCYALAVL
+196 ISFSEWTDCYALAVL

-278 RRTFVEGFKDPR
+278 RRTFVEGFKDAR
-290 QRTTAFEWQELLRRY
+290 RRTTSFEWQELLRRY
-305 FAELVECPNDARHAH
+305 FAELVECPNDTRHAH
-320 WKGAST
+320 WKGASN

-337 ALANKMRAQM
+337 ALANEMRAQM
-347 GLPPLPSPKRKGRRA
+347 GLPPLPGPKRKGRRA
-362 QRAAAKARGAKNAS
+362 QRTSAKVRGAKNAS
-376 RGGQAGCQG
+376 RGGQGGGASGSRAGG
-385 VASGGKAG
+385 RGGASGGQ
-393 GTSGARGAGSG
+393 
-404 GKGGSS
+404 GGSS
-410 SGQPAGGAAAGTG
+410 GGQPAGGAAASTG
-423 AAGPAYAGHAHAA
+423 AAGHAHAA
-436 SFLASN
+436 SFPASN
-442 IGTGS
+442 MGTGS

-453 QAASGNAGGVAASV
+453 QTASGNAGGVAASV
-467 TAPKLNIAASGG
+467 TAPKLNIAASGV
-479 SGASSAPAIGGYVPA
+479 SGTSSAPAIGGYVPA

-505 YRRARAKV
+505 YRRARATSLHGRVLTQASRRLRWSAMGRPSSSGRLRHGTVSRKKAPSTSTRSLV
-513 IGAFNR
+513 ICSTRDPTRGRAS
-519 IPVRWVRW
+519 PVRKKPCERV
-527 LCVAA
+527 
-532 SYLTIYFVQPTSAF
+532 YLIP
-546 QNFVYFCVGTC
+546 NRC
-557 SDVEILVTG
+557 
-566 LAGFIAGWRTAKAGA
+566 
-581 RTSKPIAYRFFDT
+581 P
-594 ILATLVAMVIATVV
+594 
-608 GAVFCVLIGDKA
+608 
-620 PFGGIFKSTY
+620 
-630 EFQGTARVLL
+630 
-640 AGVLG
+640 

>member
-59 RLPSMCS
+59 RLPAMCS

-161 NMPDGSQFPCL
+161 NMPDGSRFPCL

-177 YVAPEMLRAA
+177 YVAPEMLRAS

-196 IPFSEWTDCYALAVL
+196 ISFSEWTDCYALA
-211 IYKALFGGAHPS
+211 
-223 SYAVAPGAPASTDL
+223 PGA
-237 PPLAERERNG
+237 
-247 WVAAFV
+247 
-253 PRPGLCA
+253 
-260 PAGVPAMDDFP
+260 PAMDDFP

-305 FAELVECPNDARHAH
+305 FAELVECPNDTRHAH

-337 ALANKMRAQM
+337 ALANEMRAQM
-347 GLPPLPSPKRKGRRA
+347 GLPPLPGPKRKGRKA
-362 QRAAAKARGAKNAS
+362 QRAAAKVRGAKNAS
-376 RGGQAGCQG
+376 RGGQGGGASGSRAGG
-385 VASGGKAG
+385 RGGASGGQ
-393 GTSGARGAGSG
+393 
-404 GKGGSS
+404 GGSS
-410 SGQPAGGAAAGTG
+410 GGQPAGGAAASTG
-423 AAGPAYAGHAHAA
+423 AAGHAHAGHAHAA
-436 SFLASN
+436 SFPASN

-453 QAASGNAGGVAASV
+453 QTASGNAGGVAASV
-467 TAPKLNIAASGG
+467 TAPKLNIAASGV
-479 SGASSAPAIGGYVPA
+479 SGTSSAPAIGGYVPA

-505 YRRARAKV
+505 YRRARATSLHGRVLTQASRRLRWSAMGRPSSSGRLRHGTVSRKKAPSTSTRSLV
-513 IGAFNR
+513 ICSTRDPTRGRAS
-519 IPVRWVRW
+519 PVRKKPCERV
-527 LCVAA
+527 
-532 SYLTIYFVQPTSAF
+532 YLIP
-546 QNFVYFCVGTC
+546 NRC
-557 SDVEILVTG
+557 
-566 LAGFIAGWRTAKAGA
+566 
-581 RTSKPIAYRFFDT
+581 P
-594 ILATLVAMVIATVV
+594 
-608 GAVFCVLIGDKA
+608 
-620 PFGGIFKSTY
+620 
-630 EFQGTARVLL
+630 
-640 AGVLG
+640 

>member
-59 RLPSMCS
+59 RLPAMCS
-66 LPPNLTWPVNL
+66 LPPSLTWPVNL

-260 PAGVPAMDDFP
+260 PAGVPA
-271 PYLQQAF
+271 
-278 RRTFVEGFKDPR
+278 
-290 QRTTAFEWQELLRRY
+290 
-305 FAELVECPNDARHAH
+305 
-320 WKGAST
+320 
-326 CPYCAAEERGR
+326 
-337 ALANKMRAQM
+337 
-347 GLPPLPSPKRKGRRA
+347 
-362 QRAAAKARGAKNAS
+362 
-376 RGGQAGCQG
+376 
-385 VASGGKAG
+385 
-393 GTSGARGAGSG
+393 
-404 GKGGSS
+404 
-410 SGQPAGGAAAGTG
+410 
-423 AAGPAYAGHAHAA
+423 YAGHAHAA

-447 VSCPSM
+447 AGRPSA
-453 QAASGNAGGVAASV
+453 QVASGNTGGAAANV

-505 YRRARAKV
+505 YRRARATSLHGRILTQASRRLRWSAMGRPSSSGRLRHSTVSRKKASSTSTRSLV
-513 IGAFNR
+513 ICSTRDPTRGRAS
-519 IPVRWVRW
+519 PVRKKPCERV
-527 LCVAA
+527 
-532 SYLTIYFVQPTSAF
+532 YLIP
-546 QNFVYFCVGTC
+546 NRC
-557 SDVEILVTG
+557 
-566 LAGFIAGWRTAKAGA
+566 
-581 RTSKPIAYRFFDT
+581 P
-594 ILATLVAMVIATVV
+594 
-608 GAVFCVLIGDKA
+608 
-620 PFGGIFKSTY
+620 
-630 EFQGTARVLL
+630 
-640 AGVLG
+640 

>member
-59 RLPSMCS
+59 RLPAMCS

-77 LYDGG
+77 LYDDG

-152 LIDTDSFAI
+152 LIDVDSFAI
-161 NMPDGSQFPCL
+161 NMPDGSRFPCL

-223 SYAVAPGAPASTDL
+223 SYAVAPGAPTSTDL

-260 PAGVPAMDDFP
+260 PAGVPVMDDFP

-290 QRTTAFEWQELLRRY
+290 RRTTAFEWQELLRGY
-305 FAELVECPNDARHAH
+305 FAELVECPNDTRHAH

-337 ALANKMRAQM
+337 ALANEMRAQM
-347 GLPPLPSPKRKGRRA
+347 GLPPLPGPKRKGRRA
-362 QRAAAKARGAKNAS
+362 QRAAAKARGAGSAS
-376 RGGQAGCQG
+376 RGG
-385 VASGGKAG
+385 
-393 GTSGARGAGSG
+393 TSG

-410 SGQPAGGAAAGTG
+410 GARGGGKGGSSGGQPAGGAAAGTG
-423 AAGPAYAGHAHAA
+423 AAGSAHAGHAHAA
-436 SFLASN
+436 SSPASN
-442 IGTGS
+442 MGTGS
-447 VSCPSM
+447 VGRPSM

-467 TAPKLNIAASGG
+467 TAPKLNVAVSGG

-505 YRRARAKV
+505 YRRARSKV
-513 IGAFNR
+513 IGAFSR

-527 LCVAA
+527 LCMAA

-557 SDVEILVTG
+557 SDVEIFVTG
-566 LAGFIAGWRTAKAGA
+566 LTGFIAGWRTAKAGA

-640 AGVLG
+640 AGVLD

>member
-59 RLPSMCS
+59 RLPAMCS

-211 IYKALFGGAHPS
+211 IYKALFGGAHTS

-278 RRTFVEGFKDPR
+278 HRTFVEGFKDPR

-305 FAELVECPNDARHAH
+305 FAELVECPNDTRHAH

-337 ALANKMRAQM
+337 ALANEMRAQM

-362 QRAAAKARGAKNAS
+362 QRAAAKVRGAKNAS
-376 RGGQAGCQG
+376 HGGQGGGASGSRAGGQGGGASSGQAG
-385 VASGGKAG
+385 
-393 GTSGARGAGSG
+393 
-404 GKGGSS
+404 GSS
-410 SGQPAGGAAAGTG
+410 GGQPAGGAAAGTG
-423 AAGPAYAGHAHAA
+423 AARSAHAGHAHAA
-436 SFLASN
+436 SFPASN
-442 IGTGS
+442 MGTGS
-447 VSCPSM
+447 VGRPSM

-467 TAPKLNIAASGG
+467 TAPKLNVAASGV

-527 LCVAA
+527 LCMAA

-557 SDVEILVTG
+557 SDVEIFVTG

>member
-59 RLPSMCS
+59 RLPAMCS

-127 MHMCGVAMGDPG
+127 MHMCGVAMGDSG

-161 NMPDGSQFPCL
+161 NMPDGSRFPCL

-177 YVAPEMLRAA
+177 YVAPEMLCAS

-196 IPFSEWTDCYALAVL
+196 ISFSEWTDCYALA
-211 IYKALFGGAHPS
+211 
-223 SYAVAPGAPASTDL
+223 PGA
-237 PPLAERERNG
+237 
-247 WVAAFV
+247 
-253 PRPGLCA
+253 
-260 PAGVPAMDDFP
+260 PAMDDFP

-305 FAELVECPNDARHAH
+305 FAELVECPNDTRHAH

-337 ALANKMRAQM
+337 ALANEIRAQM

-376 RGGQAGCQG
+376 RGGQGGGASGSRAGG
-385 VASGGKAG
+385 RGGASGGQ
-393 GTSGARGAGSG
+393 
-404 GKGGSS
+404 GGSS
-410 SGQPAGGAAAGTG
+410 GGQPAGGAAASTG
-423 AAGPAYAGHAHAA
+423 AAGHAHAA
-436 SFLASN
+436 SFPASN
-442 IGTGS
+442 MGTGS
-447 VSCPSM
+447 AGRPSA
-453 QAASGNAGGVAASV
+453 QVASGNTGGAAAIV

-479 SGASSAPAIGGYVPA
+479 PGVSSASAIGGYVPA

-505 YRRARAKV
+505 YRRARATSLHGRVLTQASRRLRWSAMGRPSSSGRLRHGTASRKKAPSTSTRSLV
-513 IGAFNR
+513 ICSTRDPTRGRAS
-519 IPVRWVRW
+519 PVRKKPCERV
-527 LCVAA
+527 
-532 SYLTIYFVQPTSAF
+532 YLIP
-546 QNFVYFCVGTC
+546 NRC
-557 SDVEILVTG
+557 
-566 LAGFIAGWRTAKAGA
+566 
-581 RTSKPIAYRFFDT
+581 P
-594 ILATLVAMVIATVV
+594 
-608 GAVFCVLIGDKA
+608 
-620 PFGGIFKSTY
+620 
-630 EFQGTARVLL
+630 
-640 AGVLG
+640 

>member
-10 SLTLENE
+10 SLTLENK

-59 RLPSMCS
+59 RLPAMCS

-77 LYDGG
+77 LYDDG

-100 KLFATNGTAMINQRL
+100 KLFAANGTAMISQRL

-161 NMPDGSQFPCL
+161 NMPDGSRFPCL

-177 YVAPEMLRAA
+177 YVAPEMLRAS
-187 QGKSYAESG
+187 QSKSYAESG

-223 SYAVAPGAPASTDL
+223 SYAVAPGAPA
-237 PPLAERERNG
+237 
-247 WVAAFV
+247 
-253 PRPGLCA
+253 
-260 PAGVPAMDDFP
+260 MDDFP

-278 RRTFVEGFKDPR
+278 HRTFVEGFKDPR
-290 QRTTAFEWQELLRRY
+290 RRTTAFEWQELLRRY
-305 FAELVECPNDARHAH
+305 FAELVECPNDTRHAH
-320 WKGAST
+320 WKGTST

-337 ALANKMRAQM
+337 ALANEMRAQM
-347 GLPPLPSPKRKGRRA
+347 GLPPLPGPKRKGRRA

-376 RGGQAGCQG
+376 HGGQGGGASGSRAGGRGGASSGQAG
-385 VASGGKAG
+385 
-393 GTSGARGAGSG
+393 
-404 GKGGSS
+404 GSS
-410 SGQPAGGAAAGTG
+410 GGQPAGGAAASTG
-423 AAGPAYAGHAHAA
+423 AAGHAHAA
-436 SFLASN
+436 SFPASN

-453 QAASGNAGGVAASV
+453 QTASGNAGGVAASA
-467 TAPKLNIAASGG
+467 TAPKLNIAASGV

-546 QNFVYFCVGTC
+546 QNVVYFCVGTC

-594 ILATLVAMVIATVV
+594 VLATLVAMVIAAVV
-608 GAVFCVLIGDKA
+608 GAVFSVLIGDKA

>member
-59 RLPSMCS
+59 RLPAMCS

-77 LYDGG
+77 LYDDG

-127 MHMCGVAMGDPG
+127 MQMCGVAMGDPG

-161 NMPDGSQFPCL
+161 NMPDGSRLPCL

-177 YVAPEMLRAA
+177 HVAPEMLRAS

-196 IPFSEWTDCYALAVL
+196 ISFSEWTDCYALAVL
-211 IYKALFGGAHPS
+211 IYKSLFGGAHPS

-290 QRTTAFEWQELLRRY
+290 RRTTAFEWQELLRRY

-337 ALANKMRAQM
+337 ALANEMRAQM
-347 GLPPLPSPKRKGRRA
+347 GLPPLPSQKRKGRRA
-362 QRAAAKARGAKNAS
+362 QRAAAKVRGAKNAS

-423 AAGPAYAGHAHAA
+423 AAGPAHAA
-436 SFLASN
+436 SFPASN
-442 IGTGS
+442 MGTGS
-447 VSCPSM
+447 VSRPSM
-453 QAASGNAGGVAASV
+453 QTASGNTGGAAASV

-505 YRRARAKV
+505 YRRARATSLHGRVLTQASRRLRWSAMGRPSSSGRLRHGTVSRKKAPSTSTRSLV
-513 IGAFNR
+513 ICSTRDPTRGRAS
-519 IPVRWVRW
+519 PVRKKPCERV
-527 LCVAA
+527 
-532 SYLTIYFVQPTSAF
+532 YLIP
-546 QNFVYFCVGTC
+546 NRC
-557 SDVEILVTG
+557 
-566 LAGFIAGWRTAKAGA
+566 
-581 RTSKPIAYRFFDT
+581 P
-594 ILATLVAMVIATVV
+594 
-608 GAVFCVLIGDKA
+608 
-620 PFGGIFKSTY
+620 
-630 EFQGTARVLL
+630 
-640 AGVLG
+640 

>member
-59 RLPSMCS
+59 RLPAMCS

-77 LYDGG
+77 LYDDG

-161 NMPDGSQFPCL
+161 NMPDGSRFPCL

-177 YVAPEMLRAA
+177 YVAPEMLRAS

-196 IPFSEWTDCYALAVL
+196 ISFSEWTDCYALAVL

-278 RRTFVEGFKDPR
+278 HRTFVEGFKDPR
-290 QRTTAFEWQELLRRY
+290 RRTTAFEWQELLRRY
-305 FAELVECPNDARHAH
+305 FAELVECPNDTRHAH
-320 WKGAST
+320 WKGASN

-337 ALANKMRAQM
+337 ALANEMRAQM

-362 QRAAAKARGAKNAS
+362 QRAFA
-376 RGGQAGCQG
+376 
-385 VASGGKAG
+385 V
-393 GTSGARGAGSG
+393 
-404 GKGGSS
+404 
-410 SGQPAGGAAAGTG
+410 
-423 AAGPAYAGHAHAA
+423 
-436 SFLASN
+436 
-442 IGTGS
+442 
-447 VSCPSM
+447 
-453 QAASGNAGGVAASV
+453 
-467 TAPKLNIAASGG
+467 
-479 SGASSAPAIGGYVPA
+479 
-494 MKLVGNTATSK
+494 VGNGEALELWPAEAWH
-505 YRRARAKV
+505 R
-513 IGAFNR
+513 
-519 IPVRWVRW
+519 
-527 LCVAA
+527 
-532 SYLTIYFVQPTSAF
+532 
-546 QNFVYFCVGTC
+546 
-557 SDVEILVTG
+557 VEEEST
-566 LAGFIAGWRTAKAGA
+566 
-581 RTSKPIAYRFFDT
+581 FD
-594 ILATLVAMVIATVV
+594 LNAL
-608 GAVFCVLIGDKA
+608 FGD
-620 PFGGIFKSTY
+620 
-630 EFQGTARVLL
+630 L
-640 AGVLG
+640 

>member
-1 MIVTTLAGQ
+1 MIVITLAGQ

-59 RLPSMCS
+59 RLPAMCS
-66 LPPNLTWPVNL
+66 LPPNLAWPVNL
-77 LYDGG
+77 LYDDG

-100 KLFATNGTAMINQRL
+100 KLFVTNGTAMINQRL

-177 YVAPEMLRAA
+177 YVAPEMLRAS

-196 IPFSEWTDCYALAVL
+196 ISFSEWTDCYALAVL

-305 FAELVECPNDARHAH
+305 FAELVECPNDTRHAH

-337 ALANKMRAQM
+337 ALANEMRAQM
-347 GLPPLPSPKRKGRRA
+347 GLPPLPGPKRKGHRA
-362 QRAAAKARGAKNAS
+362 QRAAAKVRGAKNAS
-376 RGGQAGCQG
+376 RGGQGG
-385 VASGGKAG
+385 GASGGRAG
-393 GTSGARGAGSG
+393 GRGGASG
-404 GKGGSS
+404 GQGGSS
-410 SGQPAGGAAAGTG
+410 GGQPAGRAATSTG
-423 AAGPAYAGHAHAA
+423 AAGHTHAGHTHAA
-436 SFLASN
+436 SFPASN
-442 IGTGS
+442 MGTGS
-447 VSCPSM
+447 VSRPSM

-505 YRRARAKV
+505 YRRARATSLYGRVLTQASRRLRWSAMGRPSSSGRLRHGTASRKKAPSTSTRSLV
-513 IGAFNR
+513 ICSTRDPTRGRAS
-519 IPVRWVRW
+519 PVRKKPCERV
-527 LCVAA
+527 
-532 SYLTIYFVQPTSAF
+532 YLIP
-546 QNFVYFCVGTC
+546 NRC
-557 SDVEILVTG
+557 
-566 LAGFIAGWRTAKAGA
+566 
-581 RTSKPIAYRFFDT
+581 P
-594 ILATLVAMVIATVV
+594 
-608 GAVFCVLIGDKA
+608 
-620 PFGGIFKSTY
+620 
-630 EFQGTARVLL
+630 
-640 AGVLG
+640 

>member
-59 RLPSMCS
+59 RLLAMCS

-89 MKRLQKSMTLD
+89 MKRLQKSVTLD

-177 YVAPEMLRAA
+177 YVAPEMLRAS

-196 IPFSEWTDCYALAVL
+196 ISFSEWTDCYALAVL
-211 IYKALFGGAHPS
+211 IYKALFGGAHLS

-278 RRTFVEGFKDPR
+278 HRTFVEGFKDPR
-290 QRTTAFEWQELLRRY
+290 RRTTAFEWQELLRRY
-305 FAELVECPNDARHAH
+305 FAELVECPNDTRHAH
-320 WKGAST
+320 WKGASN

-337 ALANKMRAQM
+337 ALANEMRAQM
-347 GLPPLPSPKRKGRRA
+347 GLPPLPGPKRKGRRA
-362 QRAAAKARGAKNAS
+362 QRAAAKVRGAKNAS
-376 RGGQAGCQG
+376 RGGQGG
-385 VASGGKAG
+385 GASGSRAGGRG
-393 GTSGARGAGSG
+393 GTSGGQ
-404 GKGGSS
+404 GGSS
-410 SGQPAGGAAAGTG
+410 GGQPAGGAATSTG
-423 AAGPAYAGHAHAA
+423 AAGHAHAA
-436 SFLASN
+436 SFPASN

-453 QAASGNAGGVAASV
+453 QMASGNAGGVAASV

-479 SGASSAPAIGGYVPA
+479 SGVSSAPAIGGYVPA

-505 YRRARAKV
+505 YRRARATSLHGRVLTQTSRRLRWSAMGRPSSSGRLRHGTASRKKAPSTSTRSLV
-513 IGAFNR
+513 ICSTRDPTRGRAS
-519 IPVRWVRW
+519 PVRKKPCERV
-527 LCVAA
+527 
-532 SYLTIYFVQPTSAF
+532 YLIP
-546 QNFVYFCVGTC
+546 NRC
-557 SDVEILVTG
+557 
-566 LAGFIAGWRTAKAGA
+566 
-581 RTSKPIAYRFFDT
+581 P
-594 ILATLVAMVIATVV
+594 
-608 GAVFCVLIGDKA
+608 
-620 PFGGIFKSTY
+620 
-630 EFQGTARVLL
+630 
-640 AGVLG
+640 